1 MAMPLPFLPSEKRIC
16 DPRHHGMATAI
27 LTLANSLNAHI
38 PGSRKRIADLE
49 AILWTPVSGEF
60 AGRYVR
66 WSDSQRTKS
75 KSMRNCVF
83 SLMLHYAQLR
93 ENAQYLLPTETLTR
107 RLQDDADTAAPG
119 NRLRLEGEQVH
130 LVHQASAR
138 YEGALGTWPSSYGI
152 SGLNPSNPV
161 LAGAFDLLPSQ
172 PHSQN
177 NVLNP
182 LMQPQQPLAVAAPIP
197 IIEAVDHLPPHG
209 GAAAP
214 NSRVIIVLH
223 HPQVAPLSGGG
234 GVVLA
239 PPSTPNG
246 GGRAAGGGQDYMHRH
261 QTH

>member
-1 MAMPLPFLPSEKRIC
+1 MAMSLPFLPSEKRIC
-16 DPRHHGMATAI
+16 DPHHHGMATAI

-49 AILWTPVSGEF
+49 AILWTPFSGEF

-66 WSDSQRTKS
+66 WSDSQRT

-93 ENAQYLLPTETLTR
+93 ENAQYLSPTEILTR

-119 NRLRLEGEQVH
+119 NRLRRKGEQVH

-138 YEGALGTWPSSYGI
+138 YEGALGTRPSSYGN

-182 LMQPQQPLAVAAPIP
+182 VVQPQQPLAVAAPIP

-214 NSRVIIVLH
+214 NARVVIVLH
-223 HPQVAPLSGGG
+223 HPQVAPPSGGG

-246 GGRAAGGGQDYMHRH
+246 GGRAAGGGQGYMRH
-261 QTH
+261 HQKH